1 MEIVNWKSATSRSG
15 LSILLH
21 VSSTSNITVC
31 QPCVVVRSHT
41 AVRSH
46 ITSQMFECPQ
56 VPANYNLNTCFC
68 LSSSLGQKQLV
79 EYRAWY
85 ILLQESL
92 VPMCGRIKALVSTV
106 YTCTQISVLN
116 MQRVEGK
123 CHLCNH
129 TLNGATVHHQWQ
141 STISD
146 TQEDITSTAL
156 QLIPSQLPLA

>member
-1 MEIVNWKSATSRSG
+1 MQCTYTLCLAILGGSPSHSG
-15 LSILLH
+15 HSQNNSCPLIQFLLPLLH

-46 ITSQMFECPQ
+46 VTSQMFECPQ

-129 TLNGATVHHQWQ
+129 TLNGATVHHQ
-141 STISD
+141 
-146 TQEDITSTAL
+146 
-156 QLIPSQLPLA
+156 